1 MDSIELLQLIDKG
14 ETSDVQFKQEVT
26 DPSKVAAELVAFS
39 NTQGGKLIIG
49 VADNLDIIG
58 LSDAQIETIGQLVA
72 NVSTNNIAPPI
83 NVISEIVV
91 VDEAKIMVIYVKDG
105 SGKPYKDNKGVIW
118 MKNGSDKR
126 KVLDNNEILR
136 LFQKGGSYYADESV
150 IVNTTINDVNQES
163 FERYYGLLSES
174 TLEAD
179 GIPYLTALENTL
191 VIREDKVT
199 LGGLLFFG
207 KNPQQYRPAFC
218 VKAISFIGNDLEGT
232 SYRDSE
238 DINGT
243 LPSIFERSISFIT
256 RNLNRVQARQGFNT
270 EGNLEIP
277 KLVLE
282 EIIQN
287 ALVHRDYFIND
298 AIKIFIYDNRVEII
312 SPGVLPNS
320 LTIDQIKFGRSVVR
334 NNNVITFANK
344 LMPYRGIGSGIRRS
358 IKALPNI
365 EFDNDLNRQC
375 FVVTI
380 PRSSVEVAVTLEEE

>member
-39 NTQGGKLIIG
+39 NAQGGKLIIG

-256 RNLNRVQARQGFNT
+256 RNLNRVQARQ
-270 EGNLEIP
+270 
-277 KLVLE
+277 
-282 EIIQN
+282 
-287 ALVHRDYFIND
+287 
-298 AIKIFIYDNRVEII
+298 
-312 SPGVLPNS
+312 
-320 LTIDQIKFGRSVVR
+320 RSVVR

-358 IKALPNI
+358 IKAVPNI